1 VAHRHRHW
9 HRPFSEAN
17 QAANRAATSSQP
29 SRSGCEDEDMTQ
41 NSRRVL
47 VTGASRGIG
56 RAIAVAFAATGARVA
71 VHHGRSRADA
81 EETVSLLGGGAH
93 AVVAGDLA
101 DPDQARRIADDA
113 VRALGGLD
121 VLVNNAAI
129 GPSATN
135 RHPIAESSYEAWQGA
150 WRAMV
155 DVDLVGTANLTW
167 CVARHLIDQGTG
179 GAIVNVGSR
188 GVFVGE
194 PEYPAYA
201 ASKAGLHAFG
211 QSIALS
217 LAPHDIAVS
226 TVAPGFVATERQT
239 AKLAGAAGDAIRS
252 QSPFGRVGTPEE
264 VAAAVLYLASPDAT
278 WASGTILDLNGASH
292 LRS

>member
-1 VAHRHRHW
+1 MT
-9 HRPFSEAN
+9 E
-17 QAANRAATSSQP
+17 NR
-29 SRSGCEDEDMTQ
+29 
-41 NSRRVL
+41 RRVL

-56 RAIAVAFAATGARVA
+56 RATAVAFADAGARVA
-71 VHHGRSRADA
+71 VHHGHSRKDAD
-81 EETVSLLGGGAH
+81 ETVSLLAGEGH

-113 VRALGGLD
+113 VRVLGGLD
-121 VLVNNAAI
+121 VVVNNAAV

-135 RHPIAESSYEAWQGA
+135 RHPVEASSYEAWQGA
-150 WRAMV
+150 WRSMV

-167 CVARHLIDQGTG
+167 CVARHLIEQGTG

-211 QSIALS
+211 QSIAVS
-217 LAPHDIAVS
+217 LAPHAIAVS
-226 TVAPGFVATERQT
+226 TVAPGFVATERQ
-239 AKLAGAAGDAIRS
+239 AGKLASDAGDAIRA

-264 VAAAVLYLASPDAT
+264 VAAAILYLASPGAV
-278 WASGTILDLNGASH
+278 WASGSILDLNGASH

>member
-1 VAHRHRHW
+1 MT
-9 HRPFSEAN
+9 E
-17 QAANRAATSSQP
+17 NR
-29 SRSGCEDEDMTQ
+29 
-41 NSRRVL
+41 RRVL

-56 RAIAVAFAATGARVA
+56 RAAAVAFAAAGARVA
-71 VHHGRSRADA
+71 VHHGHSRKDAD
-81 EETVSLLGGGAH
+81 ETVALLEGGGH
-93 AVVAGDLA
+93 AVVSGDLA
-101 DPDQARRIADDA
+101 DPEQARRIAADA

-121 VLVNNAAI
+121 VLVNNAAV
-129 GPSATN
+129 GPSVTN
-135 RHPIAESSYEAWQGA
+135 GHAIDASSYESWQGV
-150 WRAMV
+150 WRSMV

-167 CVARHLIDQGTG
+167 CIARHLVEQGTG
-179 GAIVNVGSR
+179 GSIVNVGSR

-217 LAPHDIAVS
+217 LAPHGIAVS
-226 TVAPGFVATERQT
+226 TVAPGFVATERQE
-239 AKLAGAAGDAIRS
+239 AKLSGAIGDAIRA

-264 VAAAVLYLASPDAT
+264 IAAAILYLASPDAV
-278 WASGTILDLNGASH
+278 WASGTILDLNGASN

>member
-1 VAHRHRHW
+1 
-9 HRPFSEAN
+9 
-17 QAANRAATSSQP
+17 
-29 SRSGCEDEDMTQ
+29 MTDDR
-41 NSRRVL
+41 RRVL

-56 RAIAVAFAATGARVA
+56 RAAAVAFARAGDRVA
-71 VHHGRSRADA
+71 VHHGNSRRDA
-81 EETVSLLGGGAH
+81 EETVALLDGDGH
-93 AVVAGDLA
+93 AVVSGDLA
-101 DPDQARRIADDA
+101 DPGQARRIADDT
-113 VRALGGLD
+113 VRALGGVD

-135 RHPIAESSYEAWQGA
+135 RHGIAESSYEAWQSA

-167 CVARHLIDQGTG
+167 CVARHLIEQGTG
-179 GAIVNVGSR
+179 GAVVNVGSR

-217 LAPHDIAVS
+217 LAPHGIAVS
-226 TVAPGFVATERQT
+226 TVAPGFVATERQSG
-239 AKLAGAAGDAIRS
+239 KLSGPTGEAIKA

-264 VAAAVLYLASPDAT
+264 VAAAILYLASAEAR
-278 WASGTILDLNGASH
+278 WASGTILDLNGASN